1 MVRRSKMK
9 KEKLLMLVLGV
20 CLLMSLVYIAT
31 SAYKTSQQN
40 KITSAFTQGFTQ
52 GYNKGM
58 TDTITKVYQE
68 TDACK
73 PVPIFVGEDNKNI
86 IDIACLQTTE

>member
-1 MVRRSKMK
+1 MIKPRMK
-9 KEKLLMLVLGV
+9 KEKLMIIVLIV
-20 CLLMSLVYIAT
+20 CLLAAVAYIAT
-31 SAYKTSQQN
+31 SSYKTSQQN

-58 TDTITKVYQE
+58 TDAVAKVYQE

-73 PVPIFVGEDNKNI
+73 PVPIFIGENNKNI
-86 IDIACLQTTE
+86 IDVACLQR